1 MHRLLPALLV
11 VFLASLLTSFS
22 TAVPAAA
29 GPYSACPSVAEEI
42 VDLEMLTAAL
52 RETKAIG
59 KITKIRLGSDIK
71 KVLSRLESWHDNKSK
86 FTLDQLEEQYNLL
99 LMKIAILIHDDDLFL
114 HQQLCN
120 AWAGIWLDLK
130 DPDRFR
136 QMRSRKGV

>member
-1 MHRLLPALLV
+1 
-11 VFLASLLTSFS
+11 LARF
-22 TAVPAAA
+22 
-29 GPYSACPSVAEEI
+29 
-42 VDLEMLTAAL
+42 
-52 RETKAIG
+52 
-59 KITKIRLGSDIK
+59 
-71 KVLSRLESWHDNKSK
+71 ESWHDNESK

-136 QMRSRKGV
+136 EMRSRKGA